1 MVVRKV
7 SQKIM
12 GQFALTYSNRISYL
26 ALSFS
31 VYASVNLPSLNIS
44 HMNAAIIATESTVLI
59 MSPVNNRPMK
69 GCAILLHL

>member
-1 MVVRKV
+1 MAGSQV
-7 SQKIM
+7 SQKSV
-12 GQFALTYSNRISYL
+12 GQFVLVCSDRIPYL